1 MICRK
6 FLIYQ
11 TVWRQILEDI
21 SLINTV
27 FTLPIKQNPTLVFF
41 FLLMFGILAEVEL
54 GPSYKSPT
62 EPYAC
67 LDPAH
72 VCRFTH
78 PAAPN
83 WQAVGGHCL
92 SSHYFKDVLGMGE
105 WDPNGPTRIFHENHP
120 SAYPAR
126 KRRRRREQC
135 HQPRPSRLQNTA
147 EMIPRSV

>member
-1 MICRK
+1 
-6 FLIYQ
+6 
-11 TVWRQILEDI
+11 
-21 SLINTV
+21 
-27 FTLPIKQNPTLVFF
+27 
-41 FLLMFGILAEVEL
+41 MFGILAEVEL

-72 VCRFTH
+72 VCRFTQ

-105 WDPNGPTRIFHENHP
+105 WVPNGPTRIFHENHP

-126 KRRRRREQC
+126 KRRRKRRRRRREQC
-135 HQPRPSRLQNTA
+135 HQPHPSRL
-147 EMIPRSV
+147 